1 MREKR
6 EITNISEMFLF
17 LLTYGLLLSSS
28 FFSHFISCS
37 VTGLPERASRLASP
51 LVSPLQAS
59 CWQEASA
66 GGQLSVFSEQAG
78 PCRGSVVLG
87 QCDGRSEMD
96 VPASAG
102 CHHKTSPNL
111 TRSFPLFIAFLWG
124 REGMP
129 LLQSHKGVL

>member
-17 LLTYGLLLSSS
+17 LLTYGLFLSSS

-37 VTGLPERASRLASP
+37 VTELPESESRLASP
-51 LVSPLQAS
+51 LVRPLQVS
-59 CWQEASA
+59 CWQEVSD

-78 PCRGSVVLG
+78 ACKGSVMVR

-96 VPASAG
+96 VHASAG
-102 CHHKTSPNL
+102 CHHKTSPTL
-111 TRSFPLFIAFLWG
+111 T
-124 REGMP
+124 
-129 LLQSHKGVL
+129 